1 MNDIFR
7 QSRFPIRRREA
18 SKHIIF
24 FGEVKKLRESAPPL
38 RGHFRLWL
46 MGIADVAWLLVYIFP
61 YYPFV
66 KKICLSRKNHKKAN
80 STCTLFTSYES
91 FEWFGGLYNC
101 KVSGFDFRHK
111 GGGLWKP
118 FLCSFSLSKES
129 LFWCD
134 ISIDI
139 KNAFWPFLFCVPFM
153 DYEQPLWKSV
163 VASECN
169 QKTGAA
175 SIMKL
180 QKLS

>member
-1 MNDIFR
+1 M
-7 QSRFPIRRREA
+7 
-18 SKHIIF
+18 
-24 FGEVKKLRESAPPL
+24 
-38 RGHFRLWL
+38 WL
-46 MGIADVAWLLVYIFP
+46 GFWYIKQCLFP

-111 GGGLWKP
+111 GGGLWKL

-153 DYEQPLWKSV
+153 DYEQPQWKSV

-180 QKLS
+180 QKLSYLWLMQSENVLTMSW

>member
-1 MNDIFR
+1 M
-7 QSRFPIRRREA
+7 
-18 SKHIIF
+18 
-24 FGEVKKLRESAPPL
+24 
-38 RGHFRLWL
+38 WL
-46 MGIADVAWLLVYIFP
+46 GFWYIFSLIIRLS
-61 YYPFV
+61 
-66 KKICLSRKNHKKAN
+66 KKICLSRKNHKNAN

-111 GGGLWKP
+111 GGGLWKL

-180 QKLS
+180 QKLSYLWWMQSENVLTMSW